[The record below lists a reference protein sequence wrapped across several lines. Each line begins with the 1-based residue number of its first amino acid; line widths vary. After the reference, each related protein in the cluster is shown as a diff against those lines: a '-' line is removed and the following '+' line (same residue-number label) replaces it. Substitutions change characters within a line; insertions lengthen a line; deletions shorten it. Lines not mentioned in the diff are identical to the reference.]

1 MGKCGVGC
9 GMGGVQGERVIMG
22 SGRAGVL
29 EGQGARKEL
38 EWKEMR
44 ELGSRVRSQG
54 FKDRG
59 QIGYDV
65 T

>member
-1 MGKCGVGC
+1 
-9 GMGGVQGERVIMG
+9 MGGVQGERVIMG

-54 FKDRG
+54 FKDRE
-59 QIGYDV
+59 QIFYDV